1 MLAEGDK
8 PYLSRSG
15 FDAVYPWD
23 MFHMMIKVAAGERP
37 AFALDSIKK
46 YADTAFAA
54 KEIQMYFT
62 SNHDENSWN
71 KADYGVFPGASHT
84 PFAVFT
90 QTMVNSVPLIYSGQ
104 EVPVLK
110 PLEFLKRILLLLTNL
125 KGLRFIKSC

>member
-23 MFHMMIKVAAGERP
+23 MFHMMVKVAAGERP
-37 AFALDSIKK
+37 AFALDSVMRQ
-46 YADTAFAA
+46 ADTAFT
-54 KEIQMYFT
+54 KSTIQMYFT

-71 KADYGVFPGASHT
+71 KADYGVFPGAVHA

-90 QTMVNSVPLIYSGQ
+90 QTMTKGVPLIYSGQ
-104 EVPVLK
+104 EEPVLK
-110 PLEFLKRILLLLTNL
+110 AIEFFERSHEFWPIKKGSILY
-125 KGLRFIKSC
+125 